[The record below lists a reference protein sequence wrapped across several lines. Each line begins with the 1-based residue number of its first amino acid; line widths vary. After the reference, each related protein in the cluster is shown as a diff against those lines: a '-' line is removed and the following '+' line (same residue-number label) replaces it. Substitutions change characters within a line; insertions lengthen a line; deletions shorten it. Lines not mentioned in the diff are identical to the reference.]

1 MGDLTDKELKNLK
14 PRAKLYKVTDRD
26 GMHAAVTPTGVISF
40 RYQYRVNGRQ
50 EVLTIGRYSAEAA
63 RKLTREPD
71 ALEYGM
77 EVSLAE
83 ARTLLARARRQVERG
98 ESPSKAKVERR
109 TASAEAFTFGG
120 WAEAYFKHKADPK
133 SGAERL
139 ADSTLAMRRSVYD
152 RAIAGELSKLKLG
165 EVTPQRLKRLCDEV
179 KEKRGP
185 AVAVHVREVVL
196 LVFRHA
202 QGCGLD
208 VSNPAES
215 IRTSAIATFE
225 PRERALSPS
234 EVRAVLTALDHV
246 AAAPTLRSAV
256 KFVLLT
262 GVRKSEFIDATW
274 KEIDFA
280 AARWTIPAERM
291 KAGKAHVVP
300 LSDQALD
307 ILTAFRTMFGVSR
320 YLHPGR
326 YDGDTPISNPFPN
339 APDYNINV
347 SARYDLPLGGDGKL
361 FVAGDFNMQG
371 KTNFV
376 LYRMVEYNADGNYE
390 LGGKVGYAF
399 GKYEIAAFVRNLTNR
414 KNLIGVIDTSNY
426 RAGVY
431 NDPRVF
437 GEMLSGSFR

>member
-63 RKLTREPD
+63 RKLTRAPD

-77 EVSLAE
+77 DVSLAE
-83 ARTLLARARRQVERG
+83 ARTLLVRARHQVERG
-98 ESPSKAKVERR
+98 EPPSKAKVEKR
-109 TASAEAFTFGG
+109 TASAEALTFGG

-133 SGAERL
+133 SGAEKL

-165 EVTPQRLKRLCDEV
+165 EVTPQRLKHLCDEV

-185 AVAVHVREVVL
+185 AVAVHVREVLL

-202 QGCGLD
+202 QGSGLD

-234 EVRAVLTALDHV
+234 EVRAVLAALDHV
-246 AAAPTLRSAV
+246 SAAPTLR
-256 KFVLLT
+256 
-262 GVRKSEFIDATW
+262 
-274 KEIDFA
+274 
-280 AARWTIPAERM
+280 
-291 KAGKAHVVP
+291 
-300 LSDQALD
+300 LD
-307 ILTAFRTMFGVSR
+307 V
-320 YLHPGR
+320 
-326 YDGDTPISNPFPN
+326 
-339 APDYNINV
+339 
-347 SARYDLPLGGDGKL
+347 
-361 FVAGDFNMQG
+361 
-371 KTNFV
+371 
-376 LYRMVEYNADGNYE
+376 
-390 LGGKVGYAF
+390 
-399 GKYEIAAFVRNLTNR
+399 
-414 KNLIGVIDTSNY
+414 
-426 RAGVY
+426 
-431 NDPRVF
+431 
-437 GEMLSGSFR
+437 

>member
-1 MGDLTDKELKNLK
+1 MSELTDKELKNLK

-26 GMHAAVTPTGVISF
+26 GMYAAVTPTGVVSF

-50 EVLTIGRYSAEAA
+50 EIFTIGRYSAEAA
-63 RKLTREPD
+63 RKMTRAPD

-83 ARTLLARARRQVERG
+83 ARSLLARARRQVERG
-98 ESPSKAKVERR
+98 ESPSKAKVEKR
-109 TASAEAFTFGG
+109 TASAEALTFGG

-133 SGAERL
+133 SGAEKL

-165 EVTPQRLKRLCDEV
+165 EVTPQRLKHLCDEV

-202 QGCGLD
+202 QGSGLD

-215 IRTSAIATFE
+215 IRTSAIATIE
-225 PRERALSPS
+225 PRERAVSPS

-246 AAAPTLRSAV
+246 AAAATLRSAV

-291 KAGKAHVVP
+291 KAGKPHVVP
-300 LSDQALD
+300 TRHSNGARHGRAHAP
-307 ILTAFRTMFGVSR
+307 TAVYR
-320 YLHPGR
+320 PC
-326 YDGDTPISNPFPN
+326 
-339 APDYNINV
+339 
-347 SARYDLPLGGDGKL
+347 PL
-361 FVAGDFNMQG
+361 
-371 KTNFV
+371 
-376 LYRMVEYNADGNYE
+376 R
-390 LGGKVGYAF
+390 
-399 GKYEIAAFVRNLTNR
+399 R
-414 KNLIGVIDTSNY
+414 
-426 RAGVY
+426 
-431 NDPRVF
+431 
-437 GEMLSGSFR
+437 

>member
-14 PRAKLYKVTDRD
+14 PKAKLYKVTDRD

-50 EVLTIGRYSAEAA
+50 EVLTIGRYRAEAA
-63 RKLTREPD
+63 RKLTRAPD

-98 ESPSKAKVERR
+98 ESPSKAKVEKR
-109 TASAEAFTFGG
+109 T
-120 WAEAYFKHKADPK
+120 
-133 SGAERL
+133 
-139 ADSTLAMRRSVYD
+139 DSTLAMRRSVYD
-152 RAIAGELSKLKLG
+152 RAIAGEMSKLKLG

-202 QGCGLD
+202 QGSGLD

-234 EVRAVLTALDHV
+234 EVRAVLAALDHV
-246 AAAPTLRSAV
+246 TAAPTLRLAV

-262 GVRKSEFIDATW
+262 GRRRALDDPGRTHN
-274 KEIDFA
+274 
-280 AARWTIPAERM
+280 ARAVPARLGNLT
-291 KAGKAHVVP
+291 ALGKALNYHRSIDS
-300 LSDQALD
+300 LW
-307 ILTAFRTMFGVSR
+307 RT
-320 YLHPGR
+320 
-326 YDGDTPISNPFPN
+326 
-339 APDYNINV
+339 
-347 SARYDLPLGGDGKL
+347 
-361 FVAGDFNMQG
+361 
-371 KTNFV
+371 
-376 LYRMVEYNADGNYE
+376 
-390 LGGKVGYAF
+390 
-399 GKYEIAAFVRNLTNR
+399 
-414 KNLIGVIDTSNY
+414 
-426 RAGVY
+426 
-431 NDPRVF
+431 
-437 GEMLSGSFR
+437 